1 MRELV
6 MKIPADDVFPFLA
19 CALAMLCGTTV
30 LLTLILSIAWS
41 RFSQRQ
47 LATPLIQEEQTIQV
61 NLPTDRGMNADEIE
75 TIFAAAWTGKSRRLS
90 RWFRSALRSLP
101 ARATA

>member
-30 LLTLILSIAWS
+30 LLTLVLSVCWS
-41 RFSQRQ
+41 RYSQRQ
-47 LATPLIQEEQTIQV
+47 LATPLIQEM
-61 NLPTDRGMNADEIE
+61 LDRGMNADEIE